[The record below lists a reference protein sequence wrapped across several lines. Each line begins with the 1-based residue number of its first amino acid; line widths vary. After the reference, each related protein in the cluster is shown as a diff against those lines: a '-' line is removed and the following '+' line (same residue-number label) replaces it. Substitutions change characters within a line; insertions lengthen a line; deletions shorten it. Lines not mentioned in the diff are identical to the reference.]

1 MTAGEDI
8 RNYIPSDG
16 RAAEVRR
23 KGTGERGKP
32 GLHEDRAW
40 LRGPVPRA
48 REDGLPIARD
58 DDACGYSM
66 MDGPPLATGE
76 SRDRASQVAPPAGRR
91 VEGPRR

>member
-23 KGTGERGKP
+23 KGMGNAGSRGC
-32 GLHEDRAW
+32 EDRAW

-66 MDGPPLATGE
+66 MNGPPLATDE